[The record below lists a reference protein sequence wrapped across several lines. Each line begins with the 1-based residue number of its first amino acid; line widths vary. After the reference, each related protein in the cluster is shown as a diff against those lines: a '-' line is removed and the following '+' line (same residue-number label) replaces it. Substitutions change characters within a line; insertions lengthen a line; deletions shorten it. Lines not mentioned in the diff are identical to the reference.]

1 MDFIQTI
8 SQFED
13 KIKDH
18 YKYELLETHYLPY
31 SFGSGTIVYRLR
43 GHNLKINFDG
53 RDGLIEIQLS
63 PRHEKYPTDKW
74 IIIFNGAPSVLF
86 ENGIE
91 LIKNKLADH

>member
-1 MDFIQTI
+1 MDFLQTI

-13 KIKDH
+13 KIKND
-18 YKYELLETHYLPY
+18 YEYELLETHYLPY
-31 SFGSGTIVYRLR
+31 SFGSGTTVYRLS

-53 RDGLIEIQLS
+53 RDRLIEIQLS

-74 IIIFNGAPSVLF
+74 IIIFSGTPSVLF

-91 LIKNKLADH
+91 LIKSKLSDY